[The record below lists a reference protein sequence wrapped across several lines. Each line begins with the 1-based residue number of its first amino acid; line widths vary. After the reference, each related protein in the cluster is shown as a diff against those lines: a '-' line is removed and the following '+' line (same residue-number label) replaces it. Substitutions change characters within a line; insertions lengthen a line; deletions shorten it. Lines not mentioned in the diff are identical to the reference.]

1 MKIALKELREQEFMN
16 VEKTY
21 YDIASIL
28 RDIGEI
34 RFYKVFG
41 VTYLAYLAGNEK
53 INTAKGLSDY
63 IQNSLPFEQFLFLKE
78 CIGDLWNIAIEISN
92 SYSVSTLLATVL
104 WMQPSN
110 GRADG
115 ECETP
120 ESIVCLA
127 TEILDAQNEK
137 IADFCCGVGNFLLNA
152 AEKDEALSYYGIE
165 LNTQSK
171 QIAEI
176 RLNLLSDKATID
188 QGTVF
193 DIVDDRKFDKIF
205 CDYPWHSPKDSM
217 WISKEIMQKFNDILP
232 EVQKVQ
238 KSDWLFILNAVLHL
252 SENGRAVVV
261 TTNGTT
267 WNGGIDKI
275 IREKFVKM
283 GYLEAVIAMP
293 ANMYSTTGI
302 QTSMLVLSK
311 DNKRVRMIDANSLA
325 SAGRRK
331 NYLSDEA
338 IEQIA
343 CMLKKDSDLSKSV
356 TFDEIE
362 KEDYAI
368 NPSRYLQVEA
378 EVENG
383 VPFEYV
389 IRNITRGA
397 QVKANILD
405 ELVSERPTD
414 YQYLM
419 LANIKDG
426 IIDDDLPYIKSIE
439 HKLDKYCIKNNSLVI
454 SKNGT
459 PIKIAVASVPSG
471 QKILGNGNLYVIE
484 LDETKVNPYF
494 VKAYLESE
502 NGTIALS
509 RIMVGAV
516 MPNIPVERLK
526 KVIIP
531 CPDMEKQNM
540 MAEKYLTKMDEVK
553 VLRYRLAKAI
563 AELKGIYEEV

>member
-217 WISKEIMQKFNDILP
+217 WISKEIMQKFNDIIP

-389 IRNITRGA
+389 IRNI
-397 QVKANILD
+397 
-405 ELVSERPTD
+405 
-414 YQYLM
+414 
-419 LANIKDG
+419 
-426 IIDDDLPYIKSIE
+426 KSIE

-540 MAEKYLTKMDEVK
+540 MAEKYLAKMDEVK